1 MQRFLHTLS
10 AICFYV
16 LGSSFFLAYILARN
30 DVAQGTAL
38 RWLQIGDM
46 PLLLSGLLYGGLSI
60 HRSLQDKAG
69 NTSRLLILAIAFPAV
84 VLFLVLATMNF
95 AS

>member
-1 MQRFLHTLS
+1 MQD
-10 AICFYV
+10 A
-16 LGSSFFLAYILARN
+16 
-30 DVAQGTAL
+30 AL

-46 PLLLSGLLYGGLSI
+46 PLLFSGLLYGGLSI

-69 NTSRLLILAIAFPAV
+69 NSSRLLILAIAFPAV
-84 VLFLVLATMNF
+84 ILFIALATMNF